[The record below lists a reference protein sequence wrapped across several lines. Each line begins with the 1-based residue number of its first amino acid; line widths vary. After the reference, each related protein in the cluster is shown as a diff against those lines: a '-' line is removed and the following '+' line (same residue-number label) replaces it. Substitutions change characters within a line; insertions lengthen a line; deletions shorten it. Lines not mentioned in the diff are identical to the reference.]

1 MNLLLTF
8 LILIV
13 LLLSGVPVPFSFGGA
28 TIFLVLILGTDPF
41 ALFSTSYTQISTVTL
56 VAIPMFIMAG
66 GIMEKGQIGGAL
78 VNWISIFIGRLKGG
92 LAVVTVV
99 TSAVFGAICGSGAAT
114 LSCIGSIVA
123 PQMKER
129 KYPVHVAAAAACC
142 AAPLGLLIPPST
154 MQIML
159 AWMMNVSVLA
169 CFLST
174 VIPGIILT
182 ILLSLVS
189 SFLLRKDEN
198 IVYEDKRT
206 MYEWV
211 REFRGRTFTAI
222 PALIMPLIILGGIYG
237 GVMTASESAA
247 VAVAYSIPVAM
258 LVYKKLTL
266 RGLAACIRDTS
277 CTAGVCMCMVAIVCM
292 LSRMLTQA
300 GIPQMVME
308 GLLSISDNKY
318 VILLMINLF
327 LVILGMIMDDTSAI
341 LLSVPILFPL
351 IKQLGVSPYQFS
363 ALVGVNIGMGNITPP
378 SAPFLY
384 LSARIFKTD
393 AAKVMKPVLFMLL
406 FAYLPVLILV
416 TYVPELSLW
425 LPKLIMGAKLGM

>member
-1 MNLLLTF
+1 MNLLITF
-8 LILIV
+8 IILLI

-28 TIFLVLILGTDPF
+28 IIYLVAVLGADPF
-41 ALFSTSYTQISTVTL
+41 ALFSTSYTQVSTVTL
-56 VAIPMFIMAG
+56 IAIPMFIMAG
-66 GIMEKGQIGGAL
+66 GIMEKGKIGGAL

-129 KYPVHVAAAAACC
+129 KYPIHIAAAAACC

-182 ILLSLVS
+182 ILLSVVS
-189 SFLLRKDEN
+189 AFLLRNDKN
-198 IVYEDKRT
+198 IIYEEKRT
-206 MYEWV
+206 GMVWV
-211 REFRGRTFTAI
+211 NEFRHRTVSAV
-222 PALIMPLIILGGIYG
+222 PALIMPIIILGGIYS

-258 LVYKKLTL
+258 FVYRKLNL
-266 RGLAACIRDTS
+266 KGLAACVRDTS

-292 LSRMLTQA
+292 LSRLLTQA
-300 GIPQMVME
+300 GIPQTVME
-308 GLLSISDNKY
+308 ALLKVSDNKY
-318 VILLMINLF
+318 VILLMINVF

-341 LLSVPILFPL
+341 LLSVPILYPL
-351 IKQLGVSPYQFS
+351 IKELGISPYQFS

-393 AAKVMKPVLFMLL
+393 ASKVMKPVLYMLL
-406 FAYLPVLILV
+406 FGYLPVLILV
-416 TYVPELSLW
+416 TYVPAVSLW
-425 LPKLIMGAKLGM
+425 LPELIMGAKLGL

>member
-1 MNLLLTF
+1 MNLLITF
-8 LILIV
+8 IILLI

-28 TIFLVLILGTDPF
+28 IIYLVAVLGADPF
-41 ALFSTSYTQISTVTL
+41 ALFSTSYTQVSTVTL
-56 VAIPMFIMAG
+56 IAIPMFIMAG
-66 GIMEKGQIGGAL
+66 GIMEKGKIGGAL

-129 KYPVHVAAAAACC
+129 KYPIHIAAAAACC

-182 ILLSLVS
+182 ILLSVVS
-189 SFLLRKDEN
+189 AFLLRNDKN
-198 IVYEDKRT
+198 IIYEEKRT
-206 MYEWV
+206 GMVWV
-211 REFRGRTFTAI
+211 NEFRHRTVSAV
-222 PALIMPLIILGGIYG
+222 PALIMPIIILGGIYS

-258 LVYKKLTL
+258 FVYRKLNL
-266 RGLAACIRDTS
+266 KGLAACVRDTS

-292 LSRMLTQA
+292 LSRLLTQA
-300 GIPQMVME
+300 GIPQTVME
-308 GLLSISDNKY
+308 ALLKVSDNKY
-318 VILLMINLF
+318 VILLMINVF

-341 LLSVPILFPL
+341 LLSVPILYPL
-351 IKQLGVSPYQFS
+351 IKELGISPYQFS

-393 AAKVMKPVLFMLL
+393 ASKVMKPVLYMLL
-406 FAYLPVLILV
+406 FGYLPVLILV
-416 TYVPELSLW
+416 TYVPAVSLW
-425 LPKLIMGAKLGM
+425 LPKLIMGAKLGL

>member
-1 MNLLLTF
+1 MNLLITF
-8 LILIV
+8 IILLI

-28 TIFLVLILGTDPF
+28 IIYLVAVLGADPF
-41 ALFSTSYTQISTVTL
+41 ALFSTSYTQVSTVTL
-56 VAIPMFIMAG
+56 IAIPMFIMAG
-66 GIMEKGQIGGAL
+66 GIMEKGKIGGAL

-129 KYPVHVAAAAACC
+129 KYPIHIAAAAACC

-182 ILLSLVS
+182 ILLSVVS
-189 SFLLRKDEN
+189 AFLLRNDKN
-198 IVYEDKRT
+198 IIYEEKRT
-206 MYEWV
+206 GMVWV
-211 REFRGRTFTAI
+211 NEFRHRTVSAI
-222 PALIMPLIILGGIYG
+222 PALIMPIIILGGIYS

-258 LVYKKLTL
+258 FVYRKLNL
-266 RGLAACIRDTS
+266 KGLAACVRDTS

-292 LSRMLTQA
+292 LSRLLTQA
-300 GIPQMVME
+300 GIPQTVME
-308 GLLSISDNKY
+308 ALLKVSDNKY
-318 VILLMINLF
+318 VILLMINVF

-341 LLSVPILFPL
+341 LLSVPILYPL
-351 IKQLGVSPYQFS
+351 IKELGISPYQFS

-393 AAKVMKPVLFMLL
+393 ASKVMKPVLYMLL
-406 FAYLPVLILV
+406 FGYLPVLILV
-416 TYVPELSLW
+416 TYVPAVSLW
-425 LPKLIMGAKLGM
+425 LPELIMGAKLGL